1 MSVPPFPAAF
11 ELFGY
16 DVMVDDTGQCSL
28 IEINASPSLERS
40 YMIDDIIK
48 QSLID
53 DIIQIVN
60 PPAFSKEEAINVMNE
75 RLSPEF
81 RNYKKGQ
88 KGANVDEED
97 LVHLA
102 RILKY
107 QKLRKYGEMPE
118 KIGLFEMVAP
128 SPMSKDLEKLIKS
141 KSGINAPHNID

>member
-1 MSVPPFPAAF
+1 
-11 ELFGY
+11 
-16 DVMVDDTGQCSL
+16 
-28 IEINASPSLERS
+28 
-40 YMIDDIIK
+40 MIDDIIK

-53 DIIQIVN
+53 DIIEIVN
-60 PPAFSKEEAINVMNE
+60 PPAFSKEETINVMQE

-81 RNYKKGQ
+81 RNYKNGQ

-141 KSGINAPHNID
+141 KSGINAPHNIDWKRNLS